1 MWTTIFMPICPP
13 SQQGWITLSAS
24 SPTPPTHAACW
35 VPPRWRPC
43 LPPRSLVNVGRGGAL
58 DDSALAAALSSGRLA
73 GAVLDVFRQEPLP
86 PDHFFWDTPNLFITS
101 HTAAPSFPED
111 IAKVFIENYNL
122 SIKNEPLKYQVNFK
136 KGY

>member
-1 MWTTIFMPICPP
+1 M
-13 SQQGWITLSAS
+13 
-24 SPTPPTHAACW
+24 
-35 VPPRWRPC
+35 
-43 LPPRSLVNVGRGGAL
+43 NVGRGGAL